1 MMETQQTEKQMAEA
15 TLLNAT
21 ATWYKEKKI
30 NLEKKP
36 QNPSFSKSW
45 VPNLKAAAADFLA
58 KYIYFFQRL
67 EWTKIELLTWISL
80 YNSIQ

>member
-1 MMETQQTEKQMAEA
+1 MMETQQTKKQMAEA

-21 ATWYKEKKI
+21 ATWYKEKKNKI

-58 KYIYFFQRL
+58 KYIYFFS
-67 EWTKIELLTWISL
+67 KIGMDKNRIA
-80 YNSIQ
+80 YMNQFI